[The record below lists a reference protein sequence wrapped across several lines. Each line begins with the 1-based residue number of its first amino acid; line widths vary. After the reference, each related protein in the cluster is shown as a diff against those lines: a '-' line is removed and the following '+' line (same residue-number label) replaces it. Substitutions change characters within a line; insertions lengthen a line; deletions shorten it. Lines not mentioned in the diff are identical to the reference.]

1 MPHSFLRGRWLR
13 SLSIGA
19 TVCLSAALL
28 NAADGPESTEGLAQ
42 VSNRA
47 VVRETEHEE
56 LTQYPGLTIIK
67 PGSST
72 TIVRKQ
78 SIADLGLE
86 RLSPEAQQKSQAVLK
101 NLGMFRKLPT
111 ISFECDPS
119 VYEYFL
125 SNPDVAVSTWRAMD
139 ISQFQLHE
147 TGPNQYHADAGDG
160 SIGDLELLIHT
171 PTDTMIHCDGAFKS
185 PLLPKPIIARSL
197 MRVQTTFSKE
207 QDGRII
213 GTHSGDVYV
222 EFPSQAIEAAA
233 RVIAPVSHSIADRNF
248 KQMTLFVHLMSQAMV
263 KHPDGSS
270 RLEISWKGSRNNENR
285 SSSKSLLA
293 VVAKLDDDLQTPI
306 HSTLFRQ
313 MKHCL
318 HFETGVRKRMA
329 SVQQKV
335 RRDRTLIDPL
345 NKRVKPLL
353 RLNETNSLN
362 TNEIDSWRSD
372 PARCRTSSPNAFER
386 SGCLHSLT
394 RHGNHRVVGQ

>member
-1 MPHSFLRGRWLR
+1 MPNSFLRGRWLR
-13 SLSIGA
+13 TLSIGA

-28 NAADGPESTEGLAQ
+28 NAAEEPESTEGLAQ

-47 VVRETEHEE
+47 AVRETDHEE

-72 TIVRKQ
+72 TTVRKQ
-78 SIADLGLE
+78 SIAELGLE
-86 RLSPEAQQKSQAVLK
+86 RLSPEGQQKSQAVLK

-111 ISFECDPS
+111 ISFECDPA

-125 SNPDVAVSTWRAMD
+125 RNPDVAVSTWRAMD

-147 TGPNQYHADAGDG
+147 SGPNQYHADAGDG
-160 SIGDLELLIHT
+160 SVGDLELLVHT

-197 MRVQTTFSKE
+197 MRVQTSFAKE

-213 GTHSGDVYV
+213 GTHSGEVYV

-263 KHPDGSS
+263 KHPGWVEQTGNK
-270 RLEISWKGSRNNENR
+270 LEGISKQRKQEFIEVAAR
-285 SSSKSLLA
+285 SCGEA
-293 VVAKLDDDLQTPI
+293 
-306 HSTLFRQ
+306 
-313 MKHCL
+313 
-318 HFETGVRKRMA
+318 
-329 SVQQKV
+329 
-335 RRDRTLIDPL
+335 RRRFA
-345 NKRVKPLL
+345 NA
-353 RLNETNSLN
+353 NSLHAFSPDEALSPFRN
-362 TNEIDSWRSD
+362 W
-372 PARCRTSSPNAFER
+372 SSQANGLGSAESSTRPNADRPIEQTSQTIITPQR
-386 SGCLHSLT
+386 
-394 RHGNHRVVGQ
+394 N